1 MNLAEL
7 FTRSN
12 IRCVHI
18 VDDAFDDA
26 PTVGFKPDVA
36 QGLVESLSD
45 SQFDELC
52 TFLGNPQMNDS
63 ELVNALTDVELAAK
77 IFREKDRF
85 GEQVENVFKEFITH
99 RNGKLVKITPLVNL
113 LESLGVAC
121 LKFGSSYSVQGSEE
135 PQLIFIDLMLNEGE
149 ITVDDA
155 VNVYG
160 KLVSVHNDIKPF
172 IYLMSSLSRSTFMQR
187 RDEFRLKAKLFASQ
201 FEAVEKNIFSDAAEL
216 NSLLMQCAR
225 FLPELIALHER
236 VNSVETAINKA
247 AVNVRETL
255 RNMDIADYFVLHHN
269 TVSIEN
275 VKLGTYIS
283 DLLLEYLVQEV
294 ESCHELWEFASL
306 MDSWKLEQLPRSRF
320 GLTYAAGKIY
330 SGNLLHSKARLE
342 SECNRL
348 QGPEH
353 GYFYLGDI
361 FLKTSEL
368 SSKPKHALVIAT
380 PACDLVRP
388 ENLKDRTI
396 LLCEGRV
403 SAVSLATVPA
413 GRGGISTTIIPHP
426 HDEKKQLAITWEK
439 KKFRTWAVEDLEEFR
454 TGASEWSRVGRLRP
468 LYAIQLQHAITAD
481 LSRIGVQRPPNMLI
495 PCGVEVFVSNG
506 ITWSLLD
513 SEDVR
518 EPTAA
523 AYSDTEDGKGSLFII
538 SDPTVRRIVKKLH
551 VWFVR
556 NSGVITAVKA
566 TTLLNIEDLEQRL
579 MFHAYRISDHETLL
593 EIPGNPLSGCETDL
607 MDAITI
613 LRPNSSTCYDGV
625 NGGVEVSAEQK
636 SLIIIKLKRVS
647 H

>member
-7 FTRSN
+7 FNRSN

-26 PTVGFKPDVA
+26 PTVGFNPDVA
-36 QGLVESLSD
+36 QGLVEVLSD

-52 TFLGNPQMNDS
+52 KFLGNPEMNDV
-63 ELVNALTDVELAAK
+63 ELVTALTDAEQAAK
-77 IFREKDRF
+77 IFRHKDRF
-85 GEQVENVFKEFITH
+85 GEHVENVFKEFVTH
-99 RNGKLVKITPLVNL
+99 RNGKLVKITPLVDL

-160 KLVSVHNDIKPF
+160 KLVSVHNNIKPF

-201 FEAVEKNIFSDAAEL
+201 FEAVEKNIFSDATEL
-216 NSLLMQCAR
+216 NSLLIQCAR

-247 AVNVRETL
+247 AANVRETL

-342 SECNRL
+342 SECIRL

-368 SSKPKHALVIAT
+368 GNKPKQALVIAT

-403 SAVSLATVPA
+403 NAVSLATVPA

-439 KKFRTWAVEDLEEFR
+439 KKFRTWDLVDLEKFK
-454 TGASEWSRVGRLRP
+454 TGVSEWSRVGRLRP

-495 PCGVEVFVSNG
+495 PCGVEVFVTNG

-513 SEDVR
+513 SDDVR

-538 SDPTVRRIVKKLH
+538 SDPTVRRIVKKLNA
-551 VWFVR
+551 WLGR
-556 NSGVITAVKA
+556 NSEAVTAAKA
-566 TTLLNIEDLEQRL
+566 TTVLAIQNLEQKL

-593 EIPGNPLSGCETDL
+593 EIPGHPLSGSEAEMTH
-607 MDAITI
+607 AITI

-636 SLIIIKLKRVS
+636 SLMVIKLKRVS